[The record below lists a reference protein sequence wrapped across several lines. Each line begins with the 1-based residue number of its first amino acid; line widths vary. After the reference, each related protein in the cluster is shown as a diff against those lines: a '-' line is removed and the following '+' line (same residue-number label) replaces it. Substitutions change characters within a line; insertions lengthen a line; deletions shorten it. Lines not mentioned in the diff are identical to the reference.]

1 MNAASKC
8 RWVVLASLSLFVL
21 HGSAAAQ
28 TDPKTPT
35 PVAPG
40 ATGEGVGTPAGQLDV
55 TGSIA
60 VGEMAPDFDLWGS
73 RNREL
78 RLSRTRGDWVLL
90 AFADRRES
98 LAELAPAHAGLRQSG
113 VTLLGVCH
121 DKPQTVRQF
130 AEKNQVPFEL
140 LSDVT
145 GEVSALYGLYDT
157 AERRILP
164 GFVIID
170 RFGTVRTALLG
181 TQIPPDHVVEI
192 VRYSMSGLSAR
203 QE

>member
-1 MNAASKC
+1 VNAASMC
-8 RWVVLASLSLFVL
+8 LWVVLAPLSMFVL
-21 HGSAAAQ
+21 HESAHAQ
-28 TDPKTPT
+28 NDPKAPST

-40 ATGEGVGTPAGQLDV
+40 TSGEGTGTPAGQLDV
-55 TGSIA
+55 TGNVV

-98 LAELAPAHAGLRQSG
+98 LAELAPAHADLRHTG

-121 DKPQTVRQF
+121 DKPQTVRQY

-145 GEVSALYGLYDT
+145 GEVSALYGLYDG

-164 GFVIID
+164 GFVVID
-170 RFGTVRTALLG
+170 RFGVVRTALLG
-181 TQIPPDHVVEI
+181 TQVPPGQVLEI

-203 QE
+203 P